1 MRESWGTWAGRTKR
15 GEEMRSTSSH
25 FSSSLPNDF
34 PEQPESK
41 KAPDL
46 FRIKVVPFA
55 TALSAIWRGILL
67 GIRMHALDGNYSVE
81 KRHSN

>member
-1 MRESWGTWAGRTKR
+1 MRL
-15 GEEMRSTSSH
+15 TSSY
-25 FSSSLPNDF
+25 FNSSLPNGF

-55 TALSAIWRGILL
+55 TALSAIWRGVLL
-67 GIRMHALDGNYSVE
+67 GIRTHTLDGNYSVE